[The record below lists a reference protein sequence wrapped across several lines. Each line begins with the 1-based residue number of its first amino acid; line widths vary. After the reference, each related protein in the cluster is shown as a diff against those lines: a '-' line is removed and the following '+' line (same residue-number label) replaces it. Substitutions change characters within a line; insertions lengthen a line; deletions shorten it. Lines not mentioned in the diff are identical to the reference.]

1 MICKTLTLNHFRNI
15 PHAEMT
21 FSPGVNVL
29 YGENA
34 QGKTNILESI
44 YYCALQKSFR
54 THLPH
59 ELVQYGE
66 TAADISTTFE
76 REGKTHSVSC
86 HIIGRRGGGRSVS
99 VDELRAD
106 KLSDALGHLR
116 VVLFSPEHLS
126 LIKEGPEVRRNFL
139 HVGLAQIHKRYL
151 RGLRIYED
159 FLKER
164 NALIKSRREG
174 NIGSLYFDEMMDI
187 VNEKIAAESSVMVG
201 NRAFYLHL
209 LNLRLKENYRSLTSK
224 YVGRSEEASLSYDC
238 SMGKKYADLSLWD
251 VEMDEENPLYNWTQI
266 NHYKVLK
273 DDFYRI
279 FSASKE
285 KDLAYGMTTVGPH
298 RDDFTVYLN
307 GRPAKAFA
315 SQGQQRTLVL
325 ALKLAE
331 GDISTAVFDGDAP
344 VYLFDDVLSEL
355 DSYRRDCLLD
365 EMDTR
370 QVILT
375 TCNTEMTI
383 RNHDLYA
390 MDDDPDH
397 QKKFILVEGGQ
408 VREMS

>member
-1 MICKTLTLNHFRNI
+1 MICKKLSLDHFRNI
-15 PHAEMT
+15 THAELT

-29 YGENA
+29 YGDNA
-34 QGKTNILESI
+34 QGKTNLLEAI

-54 THLPH
+54 TNLPH

-66 TAADISTTFE
+66 ESADILTEFE
-76 REGKTHSVSC
+76 RAGSPHAVKCRIV
-86 HIIGRRGGGRSVS
+86 GRKGGGRNVM
-99 VDELRAD
+99 VDGLRAD

-126 LIKEGPEVRRNFL
+126 LIKDGPEVRRNFL
-139 HVGLAQIHKRYL
+139 HVGLAQIHKRYI
-151 RGLRIYED
+151 RGLRIYD
-159 FLKER
+159 DVLKER

-174 NIGSLYFDEMMDI
+174 NIEERYFNEMFDI
-187 VNEKIAAESSVMVG
+187 VNEKISAEAAVLVG
-201 NRAFYLHL
+201 NRAFYLHH
-209 LNLRLKENYRSLTSK
+209 LNRHLEENYRSLTSK
-224 YVGRSEEASLSYDC
+224 YVGRVEEASLSYDC
-238 SMGKKYADLSLWD
+238 SLGSKYADLSLWRDKYD
-251 VEMDEENPLYNWTQI
+251 VDDPSLDWTRI
-266 NHYKVLK
+266 GHYHILK
-273 DDFYRI
+273 EDFYRI
-279 FSASKE
+279 YSASKDR
-285 KDLAYGMTTVGPH
+285 DLAYGMTSVGPH

-307 GRPAKAFA
+307 GRPAKSFA

-331 GDISTAVFDGDAP
+331 GDISAAIFGGDAP
-344 VYLFDDVLSEL
+344 VFLFDDVLSEL

-375 TCNTEMTI
+375 TCNTELTI

-397 QKKFILVEGGQ
+397 QKKFILVEGGR
-408 VREMS
+408 VKVMS

>member
-1 MICKTLTLNHFRNI
+1 MK
-15 PHAEMT
+15 
-21 FSPGVNVL
+21 
-29 YGENA
+29 
-34 QGKTNILESI
+34 
-44 YYCALQKSFR
+44 
-54 THLPH
+54 
-59 ELVQYGE
+59 
-66 TAADISTTFE
+66 
-76 REGKTHSVSC
+76 
-86 HIIGRRGGGRSVS
+86 
-99 VDELRAD
+99 
-106 KLSDALGHLR
+106 
-116 VVLFSPEHLS
+116 
-126 LIKEGPEVRRNFL
+126 
-139 HVGLAQIHKRYL
+139 
-151 RGLRIYED
+151 
-159 FLKER
+159 
-164 NALIKSRREG
+164 
-174 NIGSLYFDEMMDI
+174 
-187 VNEKIAAESSVMVG
+187 KI
-201 NRAFYLHL
+201 
-209 LNLRLKENYRSLTSK
+209 
-224 YVGRSEEASLSYDC
+224 
-238 SMGKKYADLSLWD
+238 
-251 VEMDEENPLYNWTQI
+251 
-266 NHYKVLK
+266 LK

-408 VREMS
+408 VKEMS